1 MELII
6 KEMPLLLQGAYYTLI
21 ITIISMFF
29 GLIIGLFIA
38 LARLREKGVLASLAK
53 MYVSIIRG
61 TPLLV
66 QVFIIYYGLPDF
78 GITLEPLTAAFIS
91 LSINAGAYLSETI
104 RGSLLSVSKS
114 QMEAALCLGM
124 TYGQAMKRVILPQA
138 ARVAIAPL
146 GNTFIGML
154 KETSLV
160 SIITVT
166 ELLRASQLL
175 IAKHLVVMPF
185 YIAIAIMYWLMS
197 IVFSFIL
204 ASIERK
210 LARSYSS

>member
-1 MELII
+1 MDLII
-6 KEMPLLLQGAYYTLI
+6 TELSYLLQGAYYTLI
-21 ITIISMFF
+21 ITVVSMTF
-29 GLIIGLFIA
+29 GMVIGLFVA
-38 LARLREKGVLASLAK
+38 LARLTENRLLVASAK

-66 QVFIIYYGLPDF
+66 QVFIIYYGLPDW
-78 GITLEPLTAAFIS
+78 GITLQPLPAAFIS
-91 LSINAGAYLSETI
+91 LSINVGAYVSETL
-104 RGSLLSVSKS
+104 RGSLLAIPKG
-114 QMEAALCLGM
+114 QMEAAMSIGM
-124 TYGQAMKRVILPQA
+124 TYWQAMRRVILPQA

-166 ELLRASQLL
+166 ELMRASQLL

-185 YIAIAIMYWLMS
+185 YLAIALMYWLMS
-197 IVFSFIL
+197 TIFALIL
-204 ASIERK
+204 GHIEKRLSK
-210 LARSYSS
+210 S